1 MKPHF
6 AALARVAY
14 YKIVSAEVTD
24 LKRSFH
30 NAYRVIIF
38 TLVAGYNIQH
48 IIKAIQVRHNVDHMV
63 DTLFI
68 LLTTI
73 NTFAKQISFNVRS
86 HRVENLINIINS
98 PTFAPQN
105 EDHVQILKNN
115 ASIMS
120 RLLKVYHFAVLIC
133 GGLWTIFPFVNR
145 ALGQEV
151 RFTGYIPFDTT
162 DSPNFEIAE
171 IYMSI
176 LIILQAYANVTLDCT
191 IVAFYSLAKTQI
203 ELLRYNY
210 EHFVDFNRD
219 SIVVSN
225 KIIRYNEEN
234 ERKYLQKRFVNSVKH
249 YQKIVWFAKETESI
263 FAEAMVVQFSTS
275 SWVICMTVYKI
286 VGLNIFSME
295 FVSIAVY
302 LGCMLAQI
310 FLYCY
315 YGTELA
321 IESDFINQSIYSGDW
336 LSLSPR
342 FRKQLLVMMQF
353 CTRPIAPRIAIVIPM
368 SLETY
373 ISILRCSYTLFTFL
387 NRK

>member
-1 MKPHF
+1 MEQETNYKTFTAMKPHF

-24 LKRSFH
+24 LKQSFH

-151 RFTGYIPFDTT
+151 RFTGFIPFDTT
-162 DSPNFEIAE
+162 DSP
-171 IYMSI
+171 
-176 LIILQAYANVTLDCT
+176 
-191 IVAFYSLAKTQI
+191 K
-203 ELLRYNY
+203 
-210 EHFVDFNRD
+210 
-219 SIVVSN
+219 
-225 KIIRYNEEN
+225 
-234 ERKYLQKRFVNSVKH
+234 
-249 YQKIVWFAKETESI
+249 
-263 FAEAMVVQFSTS
+263 
-275 SWVICMTVYKI
+275 
-286 VGLNIFSME
+286 
-295 FVSIAVY
+295 
-302 LGCMLAQI
+302 
-310 FLYCY
+310 
-315 YGTELA
+315 
-321 IESDFINQSIYSGDW
+321 
-336 LSLSPR
+336 
-342 FRKQLLVMMQF
+342 
-353 CTRPIAPRIAIVIPM
+353 
-368 SLETY
+368 
-373 ISILRCSYTLFTFL
+373 
-387 NRK
+387 